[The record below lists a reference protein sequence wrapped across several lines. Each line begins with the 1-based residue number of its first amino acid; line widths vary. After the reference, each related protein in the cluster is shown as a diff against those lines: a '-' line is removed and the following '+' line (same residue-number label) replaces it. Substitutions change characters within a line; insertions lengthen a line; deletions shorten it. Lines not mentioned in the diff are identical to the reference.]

1 VTETRSAAVLT
12 PIRVTA
18 ADLAPAVASALAA
31 PSEPRFRTIDAAGIR
46 WNAAEWG
53 SPDDPPLLLLH
64 GIGAAARTWWRI
76 GPALAAAGYRVIA
89 PDLPGHGRTRAEPG
103 HHRFVD
109 TAADVAAFGAA
120 AGWASA
126 TGVGP
131 VGAGPVVA
139 HSWGAMVAAS
149 LPVAGVRPERIVLF
163 DPPAISLDALVAI
176 TEDPTERGYEVLDEA
191 IETLS
196 AAYPAWSESDLLA
209 KAEALT
215 QVDEAAARRI
225 LLENGDWD
233 AGLAALAH
241 PHAAGVPVW
250 LVRGDPAA
258 GGLVPDG
265 VAAAFVARY
274 GAERCLTIAGGPHSP
289 HRQLPE
295 ASVVALLRA
304 LA

>member
-1 VTETRSAAVLT
+1 MTETRSAAAPT

-18 ADLAPAVASALAA
+18 ADLAPAVASSLAA
-31 PSEPRFRTIDAAGIR
+31 PGEPRFRMIDAAGVR
-46 WNAAEWG
+46 WTAAEWG

-64 GIGAAARTWWRI
+64 GIGAAAGTWWRI

-89 PDLPGHGRTRAEPG
+89 PDLPGHGRTRAEPVR
-103 HHRFVD
+103 HRFVD
-109 TAADVAAFGAA
+109 TATDVAAFGAA
-120 AGWASA
+120 AGWSSA
-126 TGVGP
+126 TEVVP

-149 LPVAGVRPERIVLF
+149 LPTVGVRPARIVLL
-163 DPPAISLDALVAI
+163 DPPAIGLDALAAI
-176 TEDPTERGYEVLDEA
+176 TEDPTERHYEALDEA
-191 IETLS
+191 IATLR
-196 AAYPAWSESDLLA
+196 AAYRAWSEGDLLA
-209 KAEALT
+209 KAEGLT

-241 PHAAGVPVW
+241 PNAAGIPVW

-258 GGLVPDG
+258 GGLVPDE
-265 VAAAFVARY
+265 VASAFAARY
-274 GAERCLTIAGGPHSP
+274 GAERSLTMAGAPHSP
-289 HRQLPE
+289 HRQFPE

-304 LA
+304 LG